1 MSFYGLPDGDDK
13 MQVYQYFSAVRDL
26 YDQAQQPSF
35 FGDNMVALCRNMSF
49 AHDDRFMAAFRGN
62 ERDSLD
68 KTKVWRLHTYCWAGR
83 SALAIPGDFVECGVF
98 EGLYS
103 AVLLEYL
110 SFETVAKAMYLF
122 DTFSGLSD
130 EYSTPLE
137 RHVVGGAYK
146 GRANWFERVLARFE
160 RYANVTVTRG
170 IVPEVFDEVAPSSI
184 ALLHLDMNA
193 AAAEV
198 GALEVLFDRVN
209 DGGLILLDDYGRNE
223 TKELYAA
230 LRDWMADRRHPILE
244 LPTGQ
249 GLVVKRISV

>member
-1 MSFYGLPDGDDK
+1 MSFYGLSDDDDTI
-13 MQVYQYFSAVRDL
+13 QVYEHFSATQNL
-26 YDQAQQPSF
+26 YEKAARPSF
-35 FGDNMVALCRNMSF
+35 FGDNMVALCRTMSF
-49 AHDDRFMAAFRGN
+49 AHDSKFMSAFHGN

-68 KTKVWRLHTYCWAGR
+68 KAKIWRLHTYCWAGR

-110 SFETVAKAMYLF
+110 GFEDVAKTMFLF

-130 EYSTPLE
+130 DYSTAQE
-137 RHVVGGAYK
+137 RSLVGGAYTD
-146 GRANWFERVLARFE
+146 RVDWFERVAARFE

-170 IVPEVFDEVAPSSI
+170 IVPDVLDDSTPSAI

-198 GALEVLFDRVN
+198 GALDVLFDRVS
-209 DGGLILLDDYGRNE
+209 GGGFILMDDYGRIEN
-223 TKELYAA
+223 KELHVG
-230 LRDWMADRRHPILE
+230 LRDWMSAKGHPILE

-249 GLVVKRISV
+249 GLVVKR